1 VIGGYGCSRLVG
13 IMFEEMAY
21 RYGLRMI
28 WPERPGYGLSDDCS
42 SQDINA
48 LDWAGTTNLGFWK

>member
-1 VIGGYGCSRLVG
+1 
-13 IMFEEMAY
+13 MFEEMAY